1 MNYDLSETTSFFNEP
16 IFNVTPL
23 VSFIEEE
30 ETNKKL
36 LTKTP
41 DMSLIQV
48 DMSLIQD
55 DMSLIQVDIKSSV
68 SCMCVSRACFTPK
81 LNFAR
86 KHNYNLRSKSQ
97 KM

>member
-1 MNYDLSETTSFFNEP
+1 MNYDLSETTTFFNEP

-48 DMSLIQD
+48 DMSLIQ
-55 DMSLIQVDIKSSV
+55 VDIKSRV

-86 KHNYNLRSKSQ
+86 KHNYILRSKSQ